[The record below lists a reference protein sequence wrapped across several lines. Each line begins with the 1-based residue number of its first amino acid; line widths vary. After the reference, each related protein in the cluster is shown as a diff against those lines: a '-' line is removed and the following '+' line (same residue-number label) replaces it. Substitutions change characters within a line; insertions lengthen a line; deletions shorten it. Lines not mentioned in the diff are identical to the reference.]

1 MEQIRK
7 FKKITWEDLPDYGLY
22 SDQVVDF
29 IDEKLISFFPETLSL
44 SPSMI
49 NNYVKNKIIPKPVK
63 KKYYREHLG
72 HLMVVIVLKQTIAI
86 NRIRDGINLQKKI
99 MDTEEGFNE
108 FMDILENS
116 YNNILNCLEGNDPI
130 VYKGFEATR
139 DNISLTLAIN
149 AFCFQTLTNYIL
161 NKGGIYND
169 KS

>member
-72 HLMVVIVLKQTIAI
+72 H
-86 NRIRDGINLQKKI
+86 
-99 MDTEEGFNE
+99 
-108 FMDILENS
+108 
-116 YNNILNCLEGNDPI
+116 
-130 VYKGFEATR
+130 
-139 DNISLTLAIN
+139 
-149 AFCFQTLTNYIL
+149 
-161 NKGGIYND
+161 
-169 KS
+169 